1 MVSLDA
7 DIAGMPSCHVILQF
21 SLKSRPS
28 VIVEVKCFK
37 LILPAVFDKQNAIK
51 ISASQTAFF
60 CIFRS
65 VVHIFFFFG
74 GGGSLKVIKYLNFYA
89 H

>member
-7 DIAGMPSCHVILQF
+7 EPSCCVILQF

-28 VIVEVKCFK
+28 VIVEVKHFK
-37 LILPAVFDKQNAIK
+37 RILTAVFDKLNVAK
-51 ISASQTAFF
+51 ISARKMLSY

-65 VVHIFFFFG
+65 VVHIRTFVVLG
-74 GGGSLKVIKYLNFYA
+74 TLIVIKYLNFYA